1 MAKCKELR
9 GIDLTVRDL
18 MRLGNKGNHELR
30 FPNVGPRH
38 AHPWQDPHFGD
49 ETATEAAMAKAK
61 LCGKLGLV
69 TYNAPHHYLEI
80 KVRMEHISESLAK
93 ELAEAGRN
101 GNDVKLEVDIGDAN
115 KIKFKS
121 TITGPLPKAIRRP
134 KIWPKTDEEPMDLDS
149 LRKQVETVGLV
160 IKPQTSDR
168 RGYAARAAMRVYARL
183 MEGEDPVEA
192 DMWLSLA
199 QHYDI
204 VVENEKRKGK
214 P

>member
-9 GIDLTVRDL
+9 GADLTVRDL
-18 MRLGNKGNHELR
+18 ISLGIKGNHEPR
-30 FPNVGPRH
+30 IEKFGYAVPGPVY
-38 AHPWQDPHFGD
+38 PWRDPRG
-49 ETATEAAMAKAK
+49 ETAKEAEMSNVKATEV
-61 LCGKLGLV
+61 LRVYGGLGLV
-69 TYNAPHHYLEI
+69 EYAQDTKGMKIIMYASGIGED
-80 KVRMEHISESLAK
+80 LAE
-93 ELAEAGRN
+93 ELGEAGRN
-101 GNDVKLEVDIGDAN
+101 GVDVELVVGGPKRFSDILTQDKGNDG
-115 KIKFKS
+115 
-121 TITGPLPKAIRRP
+121 
-134 KIWPKTDEEPMDLDS
+134 EPMDLDS
-149 LRKQVETVGLV
+149 LKKQVETVGLV

-204 VVENEKRKGK
+204 VVEIEKRKGK